1 VATLYAVRASVVD
14 IRTDSPTSD
23 DAFLVDSNVWFWQT
37 YTKASLTAKDYQAA
51 AYPGYLKKALG
62 VQSRLLRCG
71 LSMAELASAI
81 EDVEYRTYIST
92 PGNAACNRKE
102 FRHNCFQERA
112 VVESEVGAAWAQVKN
127 MAEPIDITID
137 EGMTEASVSRLGQEA
152 VGGYD
157 LFLSELLLTSG
168 VCQIITDDGDF
179 ATVPG
184 IWVFTANGN
193 VIRSAGMHNQLVV
206 RQARTPLG

>member
-1 VATLYAVRASVVD
+1 VATLYAVRANVVD
-14 IRTDSPTSD
+14 LRTDNPTAN
-23 DAFLVDSNVWFWQT
+23 DAFLIDSNVWFWQT
-37 YTKASLTAKDYQAA
+37 YTKASLTARDYQAA

-62 VQSRLLRCG
+62 VRSRLLRCG

-81 EDVEYRTYIST
+81 EDVEYKAYIST
-92 PGNAACNRKE
+92 PGNPRCNPKE

-112 VVESEVGAAWAQVKN
+112 VVESEVISAWAQVKN

-137 EGMTEASVSRLGQEA
+137 EPMTEASVNRFGQEA

-157 LFLSELLLTSG
+157 LFLAELLLTCG
-168 VCQIITDDGDF
+168 VCQIISDDGDF

-184 IWVFTANGN
+184 IWVFTANSN
-193 VIRSAGMHNQLVV
+193 VIRSAGMQKRLVV
-206 RQARTPLG
+206 R